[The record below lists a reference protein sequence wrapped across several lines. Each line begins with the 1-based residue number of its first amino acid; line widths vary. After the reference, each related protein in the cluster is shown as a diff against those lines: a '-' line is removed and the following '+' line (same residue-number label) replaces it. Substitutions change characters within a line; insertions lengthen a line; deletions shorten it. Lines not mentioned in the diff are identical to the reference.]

1 MKLPSPNN
9 DALEH
14 SQKVTQF
21 IADKIQQSGG
31 AIAYSEYMEHVLYAP
46 GLGYYSAGST
56 KFGEFGDF
64 ITAPEIS
71 SLFSQSI
78 AAAIV
83 PVLAQ
88 LTSAVILEVGAGSGK
103 MAADILIELS
113 QVEQPLDTYYIL
125 ERSAELRARQQQT
138 IASMAP
144 TLIDKVQ
151 WLDSLPVSFSGV
163 VIANE
168 LLDAMPVQRFKKKD
182 DSIVELF
189 VRYNNNQF
197 SWDEVPCSNSRLAS
211 RVSKIESNLGLQ
223 LPEGYQSEV
232 NFVAEDWL
240 LSINDILEQGYIL
253 LLDYGYP
260 EKEYYHEQ
268 RSSGTLSCFYQHRRH
283 DDVFIYPGLQDITA
297 HIDFTNL
304 TDSVVNS
311 KNNLELDDI
320 SRLQLNGYTTQ
331 SQFLMASGLM
341 ELMQKNNLTTE
352 NNIRPNSIKQ
362 QLTQSQAVKKLTMP
376 YEMGEIV
383 KVIGFEKGLSE
394 HSDFDLQ
401 CFSMRDLRYQ
411 L

>member
-1 MKLPSPNN
+1 MKLPSPTN

-21 IADKIQQSGG
+21 IADKIQLSGG
-31 AIAYSEYMEHVLYAP
+31 AISYAQYMEHVLYAP
-46 GLGYYSAGST
+46 GLGYYSAGCT
-56 KFGEFGDF
+56 KFGELGDF

-71 SLFSQSI
+71 VLFSQCI
-78 AAAIV
+78 AHAIA
-83 PVLAQ
+83 PI
-88 LTSAVILEVGAGSGK
+88 LTKLTPAVILEVGAGSGK
-103 MAADILIELS
+103 MAADIINELTRL
-113 QVEQPLDTYYIL
+113 EQPLDKYYIL

-138 IASMAP
+138 IESIAP
-144 TLIDKVQ
+144 TLTDKVQ
-151 WLDSLPVSFSGV
+151 WLDSLPPSFSGV
-163 VIANE
+163 VIGNE
-168 LLDAMPVQRFKKKD
+168 LLDAMPVQRFKKKN
-182 DSIVELF
+182 DSVVELF
-189 VRYNNNQF
+189 VRYNNKQF
-197 SWDEVPCSNSRLAS
+197 SWDEVPSENSRLAS
-211 RVSKIESNLGLQ
+211 RISTIENNLGYS

-240 LSINDILEQGYIL
+240 LSINDIMEQGYIL

-283 DDVFIYPGLQDITA
+283 DDPFIYPGLQDITA

-304 TDSVVNS
+304 ADSVVNA
-311 KNNLELDDI
+311 KNNLDLDDT
-320 SRLQLNGYTTQ
+320 SSLQLNGYTTQ

-341 ELMQKNNLTTE
+341 EIMQRDTGND
-352 NNIRPNSIKQ
+352 IKQ

-383 KVIGFEKGLSE
+383 KVIGFEKKLNE
-394 HSDFDLQ
+394 HSNFDLK
-401 CFSMRDLRYQ
+401 CFSMRDLRFQ